1 MPNAAWGSRADGR
14 SSRAVLRHGLAEHRV
29 GRALRRRRDGP
40 YRFDEG
46 RALLRPGTKRPLHLP
61 VQPFPQIAVL
71 LVFGNGQ
78 RGPPPDIPDG
88 GKHAGSPRAG
98 ENIRNEVDWNLPSRL
113 KH

>member
-1 MPNAAWGSRADGR
+1 M
-14 SSRAVLRHGLAEHRV
+14 LRHDLAEHRV
-29 GRALRRRRDGP
+29 GRALRGRRDGQ
-40 YRFDEG
+40 YHFDQG
-46 RALLRPGTKRPLHLP
+46 RAPASPRHKRPLHLP

-88 GKHAGSPRAG
+88 GKHRGSPRAG

-113 KH
+113 EY